1 MSQKKLGQIQNPGLR
16 IPIFSEF
23 QLTATTYSS
32 FKSQLHILCDS
43 EFIIFF
49 YYSVHNSTVYG
60 IQGPCKDGWKILS
73 T

>member
-32 FKSQLHILCDS
+32 FKSQLHILCYS
-43 EFIIFF
+43 VFIILLLFSTQL
-49 YYSVHNSTVYG
+49 YSIWHTRPL
-60 IQGPCKDGWKILS
+60 QGWMFGKF
-73 T
+73 